1 MQPTQENYMVTNTI
15 ELKIFGIKA
24 LANVRYTL
32 RVHIIEST
40 SPSKQLTLKDILK
53 KKYQQI
59 ESDIVRQLA
68 SMTKNGLKLIMDDD
82 KNIKISIQE
91 L

>member
-1 MQPTQENYMVTNTI
+1 
-15 ELKIFGIKA
+15 
-24 LANVRYTL
+24 
-32 RVHIIEST
+32 
-40 SPSKQLTLKDILK
+40 LTLKEILK

-82 KNIKISIQE
+82 ENIKISIQE